1 MLRNTLLSNK
11 YHLKTAYYYQSKW
24 MTSLLICLMSQ
35 VQSPHNSLHIPHLI
49 LSFSSSLCSSATT
62 WCTGLPVALEH
73 PVLEAFELENLV
85 SCPGDLSDSC
95 VAHLFWSLIKCQ
107 LLLFKIASLPLFS
120 ALVFLTIP
128 QFAIQ
133 YSIHLAFILFGI
145 CFPQLDL

>member
-11 YHLKTAYYYQSKW
+11 YHLKTTYYYQSKW
-24 MTSLLICLMSQ
+24 VTSLLICLMSQ

-62 WCTGLPVALEH
+62 WCICQWPLSTQ
-73 PVLEAFELENLV
+73 VLEAFELENLV

-95 VAHLFWSLIKCQ
+95 VAHLFSSLIKCQ